1 MQDGTNPTDLSDDD
15 LMAAAMGDEDD
26 DQIDTEVADDA
37 EATGGSDDDQEA
49 DQGQQQNWNPDGPGD
64 LREAIRQEREQRRY
78 LEQQMAAYQQQ
89 LAQYQL
95 QQQAQQPQYQ
105 QAEEP
110 PNPWEDPAGYTKW
123 EIQQAMAPMQ
133 NQLQQA
139 TGYIQQLEYERDLHA
154 FGSQHPGAPDVI
166 RQIDAEIPELRGM
179 PIEAKYYLWLGA
191 QKTDPAAQQRQVEE
205 QAKTMAASMA
215 SKHLTNKTQPP
226 SLAHIGGSTTVDAEP
241 LPLHKMSDAELRKR
255 ARGQ

>member
-1 MQDGTNPTDLSDDD
+1 MQDTNPTDLSDDD

-26 DQIDTEVADDA
+26 TEVELEGADDA
-37 EATGGSDDDQEA
+37 TPQADQDDQDDA
-49 DQGQQQNWNPDGPGD
+49 SDQQTQNWNPDGPGD

-95 QQQAQQPQYQ
+95 QQQYAQQSLQ
-105 QAEEP
+105 QQEPEP

-123 EIQQAMAPMQ
+123 EIQQALAPMQ
-133 NQLQQA
+133 GQLQQA
-139 TGYIQQLEYERDLHA
+139 TGYIQHLEYERDLHA
-154 FGSQHPGAPDVI
+154 FGAQHPGAPDVI

-191 QKTDPAAQQRQVEE
+191 QKTDPAAQQRAVEE
-205 QAKTMAASMA
+205 QARKMAAGMA
-215 SKHLTNKTQPP
+215 SKQLTNKTQPP
-226 SLAHIGGSTTVDAEP
+226 SLAHIGGSTSVAADP
-241 LPLHKMSDAELRKR
+241 LPLHKLSDEDLRKR